1 MVRIL
6 DSGYKAAG
14 NKGEF
19 LTKRCLDF
27 WIQSDEYEDKA
38 RPEFLRNPSTSKL
51 LPTEVYSSEN
61 AVGDIK
67 ARDLIKECLGRHN
80 GIIMVTVTAP
90 DLEPALFDR
99 LVPDK
104 LPKSIV
110 LTDSLY
116 CQVLARL
123 CRSYTAKTPGPSGRA
138 IGREPL
144 SGCISGAIPLLPRSI
159 SLMPGAGFQR
169 FRSTRASCSTNDE
182 PSANA

>member
-1 MVRIL
+1 MVITVIVQEMVRIL

-99 LVPDK
+99 LVPTNCHR
-104 LPKSIV
+104 V
-110 LTDSLY
+110 
-116 CQVLARL
+116 
-123 CRSYTAKTPGPSGRA
+123 
-138 IGREPL
+138 
-144 SGCISGAIPLLPRSI
+144 
-159 SLMPGAGFQR
+159 
-169 FRSTRASCSTNDE
+169 SCSLTAYTDGINETLQILQGKDPWPE
-182 PSANA
+182 WEY